1 MSLFQKKIKNSSL
14 YWKIMILSLGF
25 SLNVEISGN
34 MKNQRNPFPHKSE
47 FVTSA
52 QVLCFI
58 NTPGPKCLGMQ
69 ISKTND
75 FLLNV
80 RYIFL
85 DVYGILW
92 KTYFCNR
99 KTHVRNFPRPNWWE
113 IWSKSGIGV
122 MNKIRLFCKV

>member
-1 MSLFQKKIKNSSL
+1 
-14 YWKIMILSLGF
+14 MILRQGF
-25 SLNVEISGN
+25 SLNVEFAGN
-34 MKNQRNPFPHKSE
+34 MENQRNPFPHKSE

-58 NTPGPKCLGMQ
+58 NTPGPKCIGMQ

-85 DVYGILW
+85 DVYGIYEKHMFAVGKRMFAISPDRIGEKSDPNHGLERLT
-92 KTYFCNR
+92 KYDYFA
-99 KTHVRNFPRPNWWE
+99 TF
-113 IWSKSGIGV
+113 
-122 MNKIRLFCKV
+122 

>member
-1 MSLFQKKIKNSSL
+1 MSLSQKKIKNSSL

-25 SLNVEISGN
+25 SLKVEISGN
-34 MKNQRNPFPHKSE
+34 MNNQRNPFSHKSG

-75 FLLNV
+75 FVLNV
-80 RYIFL
+80 RCIFS
-85 DVYGILW
+85 DVYVIWW
-92 KTYFCNR
+92 KTYISDR

-122 MNKIRLFCKV
+122 TNKIRLFCKV